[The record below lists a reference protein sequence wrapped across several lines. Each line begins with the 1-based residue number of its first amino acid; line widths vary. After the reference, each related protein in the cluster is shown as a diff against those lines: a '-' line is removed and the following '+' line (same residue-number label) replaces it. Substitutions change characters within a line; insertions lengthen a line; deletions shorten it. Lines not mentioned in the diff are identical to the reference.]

1 MATSAAVTDR
11 KRPVN
16 LTLSEGLVEQAR
28 NYTDNLSATVEE
40 LLADYVSGQEQGAR
54 HRGVVRRRTLH
65 ALMAQF
71 DVHRNQG
78 PLRDPIPF
86 VVVVQSS
93 QFDAYRRRVVVP
105 LVRSKMVPGNV
116 TALRSR
122 MNPAFRVR
130 NIDVVLHPL
139 DMVSVALNQLGPKVG
154 SLADHGQA
162 ITDALDELL
171 TRTWG

>member
-1 MATSAAVTDR
+1 
-11 KRPVN
+11 
-16 LTLSEGLVEQAR
+16 
-28 NYTDNLSATVEE
+28 
-40 LLADYVSGQEQGAR
+40 
-54 HRGVVRRRTLH
+54 
-65 ALMAQF
+65 MAQF

-78 PLRDPIPF
+78 LLRDAIPF
-86 VVVVQSS
+86 VVVVQSA

-122 MNPAFRVR
+122 MNPTFRVK

-139 DMVSVALNQLGPKVG
+139 DVVSVALAQLGPKVG